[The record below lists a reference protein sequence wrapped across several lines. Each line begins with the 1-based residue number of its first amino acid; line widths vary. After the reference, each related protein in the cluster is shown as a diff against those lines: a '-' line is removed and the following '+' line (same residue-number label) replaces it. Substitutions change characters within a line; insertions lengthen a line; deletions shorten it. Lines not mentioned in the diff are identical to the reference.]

1 MLRSITGTPQG
12 ESASLPLPPC
22 WGYGDA
28 TMVASGLATTS
39 PRSIGSNELRTVQS
53 AEFYRQA
60 NAIGRSAQELNL
72 TEKRVIVLALGR
84 IDHTVDTPDIEV
96 VVPLR
101 LLGEHGIDNPY
112 DRAKAAAHSL
122 SGRNVVIPRDDGGFK
137 AFPWLRFIEY
147 VPAEDSDLGF
157 SYVRLHFNEELRPW
171 ITNLRSHYAML
182 PIDEVLQLPSAFAIR
197 LYEVLWHVSMGGRR
211 PEIEMDIPS
220 LKFALGLIERNS
232 RDTGW
237 KNERYKDWRDFRKQL
252 KTALAT
258 FEGIS
263 SITATFK
270 GVRLGRKIGSVRF
283 TIEVVKPIPHLGMQ
297 PALFDSEPG
306 DAPSSTMAR
315 ILTRL
320 KALKFTGNAQRLLDE
335 HGLDTVEAAIAI
347 TERKAREGALT
358 SPGGFFRTLLKDGT
372 ARQEA
377 AAQKQEAETAATPH
391 DEDEDH
397 EALVSAWESHRRE
410 TAATIAAAEELSDDE
425 VIEIV
430 RSNLRGQASAKVVL
444 ASLEQNS
451 WRGPVFDTYRTT
463 ALLERFPDLTPATA
477 VDFDTFCEH
486 HEAPD
491 D

>member
-1 MLRSITGTPQG
+1 MVGQELTRTSGKSIEPS
-12 ESASLPLPPC
+12 EFRAL
-22 WGYGDA
+22 
-28 TMVASGLATTS
+28 
-39 PRSIGSNELRTVQS
+39 QS

-72 TEKRVIVLALGR
+72 TEKRLIVLALGR
-84 IDHTVDTPDIEV
+84 IDHTVDTPEIEV

-101 LLGEHGIDNPY
+101 ILAEHGIDNPY

-147 VPAEDSDLGF
+147 VPVEDSDLGF

-211 PEIEMDIPS
+211 PEFEMDIPS

-237 KNERYKDWRDFRKQL
+237 KGERYKDWRDFRKQL
-252 KTALAT
+252 KAALNA

-263 SITATFK
+263 SISATFK
-270 GVRLGRKIGSVRF
+270 GVRDGRKIGSVRF
-283 TIEVVKPIPHLGMQ
+283 TIEVIKPIPHLGIQ
-297 PALFDSEPG
+297 PTLFEVEVGESASGAME
-306 DAPSSTMAR
+306 R

-320 KALKFTGNAQRLLDE
+320 QALKFTGNAQRLVE
-335 HGLDTVEAAIAI
+335 QHGLDVVEAAIAI

-358 SPGGFFRTLLKDGT
+358 SPGGFLRTLLKDGT

-377 AAQKQEAETAATPH
+377 EARKQSSAPPARRP
-391 DEDEDH
+391 EDEHDQRMR
-397 EALVSAWESHRRE
+397 AWETHRRE
-410 TAATIAAAEELSDDE
+410 VAAEIMATEDLSDDA
-425 VIEIV
+425 VVEIV
-430 RSNLRGQASAKVVL
+430 RDSLRRQASSKVVL
-444 ASLEQNS
+444 ASLERND
-451 WRGPVFDTYRTT
+451 WRGPLFETYRTT
-463 ALLERFPDLTPATA
+463 ALLERFPDRAPPSA
-477 VDFDTFCEH
+477 VDF
-486 HEAPD
+486 EAFSENQEQRHP
-491 D
+491 